1 MSTVERLDEKVR
13 EFTDIVIQSGVQVTH
28 SKSGSRPST
37 IWGIRRSAHSASVS
51 NRILD
56 RPVKA
61 MEGGLFND
69 TAPISRSLVDLR
81 KTVEDLDHPPER
93 PVFPPEAD
101 GYHPLWE

>member
-1 MSTVERLDEKVR
+1 M
-13 EFTDIVIQSGVQVTH
+13 
-28 SKSGSRPST
+28 
-37 IWGIRRSAHSASVS
+37 
-51 NRILD
+51 
-56 RPVKA
+56 KA

-81 KTVEDLDHPPER
+81 KTVEDLDPPPGR